1 MPAMSETQPSYGV
14 VLFIFAWR
22 LFMFTIASLL
32 WLMLLRPFAH
42 FRSDVP
48 FPFNIPLHLSH
59 HLNRLLKR
67 KAKVP
72 VSVNYHLTR
81 RCNKA
86 CGFCFHTATTSH
98 IEDLDKQKAALHL
111 LAKAGMRKIN
121 FAGGEPFL
129 YPKPL
134 GAMVDFCKHELH
146 LESVSIVTN
155 GSLVK
160 ESFLREHGTNL
171 DILAVSCDSFDEQ
184 TNIAIGRGT
193 GDQVQKLYQIAEWC
207 RQYGVMFKL
216 NTVVN
221 KLNVAEDMNAQIAV
235 LRPFRWKAF
244 QVLIVQG
251 ENDSE
256 ETLRN
261 GHKFTISDAQFDAFC
276 DRHRAQECLVP
287 EPNRLMAKSYLILDE
302 YLRFLDR
309 TGKQPS
315 QPILEV
321 GVEKALESVFWDE
334 DAFVERG
341 GLYEW
346 AKPEDEAGE
355 KGGCGGAGGADLDW

>member
-1 MPAMSETQPSYGV
+1 MFAMS
-14 VLFIFAWR
+14 VLEFLSLFCPLLILILSVPALIELYPHTNFRIRLPFRFNNTLR
-22 LFMFTIASLL
+22 LF
-32 WLMLLRPFAH
+32 LLR
-42 FRSDVP
+42 RSTTVP
-48 FPFNIPLHLSH
+48 I
-59 HLNRLLKR
+59 
-67 KAKVP
+67 
-72 VSVNYHLTR
+72 SVNYHFTR
-81 RCNKA
+81 RCNKS

-98 IEDLDKQKAALHL
+98 IEDLPRQKQALRL
-111 LAKAGMRKIN
+111 LAEAGMRKIN

-129 YPKPL
+129 YPKSL
-134 GAMVDFCKHELH
+134 GAMVDFCKRELG

-160 ESFLREHGTNL
+160 ESFLRQHADTL
-171 DILAVSCDSFDEQ
+171 DILAVSCDSFGEQ
-184 TNIAIGRGT
+184 TNIAIGRGS
-193 GDQVQKLYQIAEWC
+193 GDQVRKLYQIAEWC
-207 RQYGVMFKL
+207 RAYGVLFKL

-221 KLNVAEDMNAQIAV
+221 KLNAGEDMNAHITA
-235 LRPFRWKAF
+235 LRPFRWKCF
-244 QVLIVQG
+244 QVLIVRG

-261 GHKFTISDAQFDAFC
+261 GHKFTISDGEFDAFC
-276 DRHRAQECLVP
+276 ERHAAQQCLVP

-315 QPILEV
+315 RPILEV
-321 GVEKALESVFWDE
+321 GVASALQSVYWDE

-346 AKPEDEAGE
+346 TKPEGE
-355 KGGCGGAGGADLDW
+355 KGGCGGAREKIDW

>member
-1 MPAMSETQPSYGV
+1 MIVDIMELIQLLMGLTACLY
-14 VLFIFAWR
+14 
-22 LFMFTIASLL
+22 IASWVYPLTNSPFGL
-32 WLMLLRPFAH
+32 PISNLLR
-42 FRSDVP
+42 R
-48 FPFNIPLHLSH
+48 
-59 HLNRLLKR
+59 R
-67 KAKVP
+67 KPKVP
-72 VSVNYHLTR
+72 VSVNYHFTR
-81 RCNKA
+81 RCNKT

-98 IEDLDKQKAALHL
+98 IEDLPTQKRALRL
-111 LAKAGMRKIN
+111 LAQAGMRKIN

-134 GAMVDFCKHELH
+134 GAMIDYCKRELG

-160 ESFLREHGTNL
+160 ESFLRQHAGQL

-184 TNIAIGRGT
+184 TNIAIGRGS
-193 GDQVQKLYQIAEWC
+193 GDQVKKLHEIAGWC
-207 RQYGVMFKL
+207 RRYGVMFKI

-221 KLNVAEDMNAQIAV
+221 KLNVGEDMNEHIAA
-235 LRPFRWKAF
+235 LQPFRWKCF

-261 GHKFTISDAQFDAFC
+261 GHKFTIGDGEFEQFC
-276 DRHRAQECLVP
+276 ERHRCQESMVP

-315 QPILEV
+315 GPILEV
-321 GVEKALESVFWDE
+321 GVERALESVYWDE

-341 GLYEW
+341 GLYDW
-346 AKPEDEAGE
+346 AKPEAK
-355 KGGCGGAGGADLDW
+355 KGGCAGGEELDW

>member
-1 MPAMSETQPSYGV
+1 MAFLQ
-14 VLFIFAWR
+14 
-22 LFMFTIASLL
+22 SLL
-32 WLMLLRPFAH
+32 LLISAVLALGVHHFILPLLR
-42 FRSDVP
+42 R
-48 FPFNIPLHLSH
+48 
-59 HLNRLLKR
+59 RQR
-67 KAKVP
+67 RTKVP
-72 VSVNYHLTR
+72 VSVNYHFAR
-81 RCNKA
+81 RCSKT

-98 IEDLDKQKAALHL
+98 IEDIPRQKEALRL

-134 GAMVDFCKHELH
+134 GAMVDYCKKQLR

-160 ESFLREHGTNL
+160 ESFLRDHAGQL
-171 DILAVSCDSFDEQ
+171 DILAVSCDSFDEE
-184 TNIAIGRGT
+184 TNKAIGRGS
-193 GDQVQKLYQIAEWC
+193 GDQVATLYKIAGWC
-207 RQYGVMFKL
+207 KKYGIMFKI

-221 KLNVAEDMNAQIAV
+221 KLNVAEDMNAHIAQ
-235 LRPFRWKAF
+235 LQPFRWKCF

-251 ENDSE
+251 ENDSAE
-256 ETLRN
+256 RLRN
-261 GHKFTISDAQFDAFC
+261 GHKFTISDDEFDAFC
-276 DRHRAQECLVP
+276 ERHRGQKCLVP

-315 QPILEV
+315 RPILEV

-334 DAFVERG
+334 DAFLECG

-346 AKPEDEAGE
+346 AKPESE
-355 KGGCGGAGGADLDW
+355 KSGCGGNMENLDW